1 MASIKKAKHPKM
13 SREERLKLD
22 IARRLG
28 LLDKVRKEGWG
39 ALSAAEV
46 GRIGGIMNAVK
57 LQQAALKQE
66 RSDKGRNI

>member
-1 MASIKKAKHPKM
+1 MASDKKTKSVKL
-13 SREERLKLD
+13 SREEKLKLD

-46 GRIGGIMNAVK
+46 GRIGGIMNAAK

-66 RSDKGRNI
+66 RSNKGRNI